1 MKSHAQN
8 YHLFSALNR
17 NVVYDPRSM
26 RFFVVDAPSA
36 VILRD
41 HRPEALL
48 GGFGKAC
55 LRFGPHRAAA
65 SLSSLQA
72 TGLLRESP
80 PARATRAE
88 DLRPLSTLELCV
100 THACNLACRY
110 CYGSQT
116 EGGCPAAT
124 GLLYGAH
131 QAQMSEETAKAG
143 IDLLLAHSGRLRA
156 VNVVFF
162 GGEPF
167 LNFRLI
173 RAATLYA
180 KRQAARAGKRVRLS
194 AVTNGTRLTP
204 EVLGFVKANGIRLQ
218 VSMDGPP
225 EIHDVNRPRRGG
237 RGSYAAVRKG
247 LDGLATVQGKPP
259 GRATAAHGN
268 EDAMAVMTH
277 LRAAGCGSVHLEPAL
292 WNSGAATM
300 DAHDIDRL
308 LAQEEGL
315 AQSIVDGLDTGEV
328 IDYHALTR
336 LIRDTRVIRE
346 RRRYFCGAGRGLIC
360 LTAEGDIY
368 PCHRFAGQEV
378 FRLGSLKE
386 GLDHDKR
393 QPYRRLHVDAR
404 PGCRECWARHLC
416 GGGCWDHAVGAHGAL
431 ERRDQEK
438 SCRIMRRRLELAM
451 AANALIA
458 EKSANASVLM
468 ENPRVVSVMAQ

>member
-1 MKSHAQN
+1 
-8 YHLFSALNR
+8 
-17 NVVYDPRSM
+17 
-26 RFFVVDAPSA
+26 
-36 VILRD
+36 
-41 HRPEALL
+41 
-48 GGFGKAC
+48 
-55 LRFGPHRAAA
+55 
-65 SLSSLQA
+65 
-72 TGLLRESP
+72 
-80 PARATRAE
+80 
-88 DLRPLSTLELCV
+88 
-100 THACNLACRY
+100 
-110 CYGSQT
+110 
-116 EGGCPAAT
+116 
-124 GLLYGAH
+124 
-131 QAQMSEETAKAG
+131 MSEETARGG
-143 IDLLLAHSGRLRA
+143 IDLLLAHSGRLRD

-167 LNFRLI
+167 LNFTLI

-204 EVLGFVKANGIRLQ
+204 DVLEFVKANGIRLQ
-218 VSMDGPP
+218 ISMDGPP

-237 RGSYAAVRKG
+237 RGSYTAVRKG
-247 LDGLATVQGKPP
+247 LDGLSAVQGKPP
-259 GRATAAHGN
+259 GRATAARGN
-268 EDAMAVMTH
+268 VDAMAVMAH
-277 LRAAGCGSVHLEPAL
+277 LWAAGCGSVHLEPAL

-315 AQSIVDGLDTGEV
+315 AQAIVDGLDTGEV

-360 LTAEGDIY
+360 LTAAGDLY
-368 PCHRFAGQEV
+368 PCHRFAGQEA

-393 QPYRRLHVDAR
+393 QPYRKLHVDAR
-404 PGCRECWARHLC
+404 SGCRECWARHLC

-431 ERRDQEK
+431 DHPDEEK

-451 AANALIA
+451 AANALIK
-458 EKSANASVLM
+458 ERSGLQV
-468 ENPRVVSVMAQ
+468 EYGGNPEVAATAQ